1 MSDQDFPRGAAGNV
15 RAQEGASEW
24 TTKAAKDA
32 LSRASAFA
40 EEAGGG
46 KVKQAAS
53 DTAETITGEVKE
65 ILNRQVGGGADMLG
79 NVARSVRR
87 AAEDIER
94 NSPQIADLART
105 LATRVDGY
113 AHRPARS
120 VGRADLAARRGPH
133 TAAAGGGFRVGS
145 TARAF
150 LRYKIVKSSPSVPAP
165 PIQPS
170 LSYRSGG
177 GGISYGA

>member
-1 MSDQDFPRGAAGNV
+1 MSNQDFQRGAAGNV
-15 RAQEGASEW
+15 RPHEGASEW

-32 LSRASAFA
+32 LSRASSLA
-40 EEAGGG
+40 EDAGG

-53 DTAETITGEVKE
+53 DTAATLTGEVKE

-94 NSPQIADLART
+94 DSPQIADLART

-113 AHRPARS
+113 ARDLRDQSVEQIWQTTKDFTRRQPA
-120 VGRADLAARRGPH
+120 VVFGLAAL
-133 TAAAGGGFRVGS
+133 AGFF
-145 TARAF
+145 A
-150 LRYKIVKSSPSVPAP
+150 LRIVKSSPSVPAP

-170 LSYRSGG
+170 HSSYRSGG
-177 GGISYGA
+177 GGISYGS